1 MCGITGFIGFKKP
14 IIDKNRLWE
23 MTKILDH
30 RGPDDSGIHHTNN
43 VGLGHTRLSIID
55 LSSSGHQPMISKDG
69 EVVITYNGE
78 VYNYLELKNSLIK
91 KGIEFFTNTDTEVV
105 LKAYIEWGTDIFS
118 KFEGMFAFAIWDNR
132 KKIMYLVR
140 DRFGI
145 KPLYYYN
152 YESGIIFSSEI
163 KSILASKIVQKN
175 MSHPSLHEYMWY
187 GNTTGN
193 NTMYENI
200 FKVPPGNILT
210 VKNNKVKLHEYCS
223 FEKIENNEDDINL
236 ATETVL
242 QKLDSAVRKH
252 LISDVPVGVF
262 LSGGIDSSA
271 ITAIAS
277 KYYNGK
283 LKTFSAGFDFDKGV
297 NELPKARKIA
307 NLFNTDHHELNV
319 SGINLSDTIENLVEI
334 HDEPFAD
341 AANIPLYLLCQQ
353 LGNSIKVV
361 LQGDGGD
368 EIFAGYRRYNI
379 LSHKK
384 LWRHISNIGL
394 PLSEWMLNGPSS
406 QRYSRFFFANKQK
419 NFAMQMALLL
429 TQNSPLN
436 NPTDILN
443 KDLQYSVLKYD
454 PFNVYKH
461 WHSVFDHYDYVKQM
475 LFTDCKIQL
484 PNTFLEK
491 VDKPTMA
498 NSIEIRVPFLDN
510 TLTDY
515 VLGLPSNYK
524 VRNGNKKRI
533 LKLAL
538 KNIVPDS
545 ILNGKKTG
553 FDVPFAFWLRKPL
566 ADYMRSVLLDNST
579 INSKLFNPSYMV
591 NKIDNH
597 ILGKENNGFIL
608 WKVLNLSIWYQKYMS
623 NQ

>member
-1 MCGITGFIGFKKP
+1 MCGITGFIGFNKP
-14 IIDKNRLWE
+14 IINENRLWE

-30 RGPDDSGIHHTNN
+30 RGPDDSGIYLKNN
-43 VGLGHTRLSIID
+43 VGFGHTRLSIID
-55 LSSSGHQPMISKDG
+55 LSSSGHQPMSSKDG

-78 VYNYLELKNSLIK
+78 VYNYLELKSLLMK

-105 LKAYIEWGTDIFS
+105 LKAYIKWGPSIFS

-132 KKIMYLVR
+132 KKIMHLVR

-145 KPLYYYN
+145 KPLYYYK
-152 YESGIIFSSEI
+152 YKSGMIFSSEI
-163 KSILASKIVQKN
+163 KSILASQIIQKK

-187 GNTTGN
+187 GNMTGN
-193 NTMYENI
+193 NTMYEGI

-210 VKNNKVKLHEYCS
+210 VNNSKIGLNEYFS
-223 FEKIENNEDDINL
+223 FEKIEDNQDEISL

-242 QKLDSAVRKH
+242 KKLDSAVKKH

-283 LKTFSAGFDFDKGV
+283 LKTFSAGFDFDNGV
-297 NELPKARKIA
+297 NELSKSRKIA
-307 NLFNTDHHELNV
+307 NLFNSDHHELNI

-341 AANIPLYLLCQQ
+341 AANIPLYLLCKQ
-353 LGNSIKVV
+353 LGNSIKVI

-379 LSHKK
+379 LFYRK
-384 LWRHISNIGL
+384 LWRYISNVGL
-394 PLSEWMLNGPSS
+394 PFIKSMPDGPSS
-406 QRYSRFFFANKQK
+406 QRYSRFFFANRQK
-419 NFAMQMALLL
+419 NFSMQMALLL
-429 TQNSPLN
+429 TQNSPLD

-443 KDLQYSVLKYD
+443 KDLQLSVLKYD
-454 PFNVYKH
+454 PFNIYKY
-461 WHSVFDHYDYVKQM
+461 WHSAFKEFDYVKQM

-515 VLGLPSNYK
+515 VLGLPSSYK
-524 VRNGNKKRI
+524 VKNGNKKRI

-538 KNIVPDS
+538 KNIIPDS

-553 FDVPFAFWLRKPL
+553 FGVPFAFWLRTSL
-566 ADYMRSVLLDNST
+566 SDYMRSILLDNST
-579 INSKLFNPSYMV
+579 INSELFNHSYLI

-597 ILGKENNGFIL
+597 ISGKENNGFIL
-608 WKVLNLSIWYQKYMS
+608 WKALNLSIWHQKYIS
-623 NQ
+623 N

>member
-1 MCGITGFIGFKKP
+1 MCGITGYNSYNNLLIS
-14 IIDKNRLWE
+14 KNKLWE
-23 MTKILDH
+23 MTHMLRH
-30 RGPDDSGIHHTNN
+30 RGPDDCGIYYNN
-43 VGLGHTRLSIID
+43 NIGFGHTRLSIID
-55 LSSSGHQPMISKDG
+55 LSSLGHQPMLSKDG

-78 VYNYLELKNSLIK
+78 VYNFLELRTELIRN
-91 KGIEFFTNTDTEVV
+91 GIKFNTNTDTEVI
-105 LKAYIEWGTDIFS
+105 LESYMQWGSSSFS
-118 KFEGMFAFAIWDNR
+118 KFQGMFAFSIWDNR
-132 KKIMYLVR
+132 NKTMYLVR

-152 YESGIIFSSEI
+152 CESCIIFGSEI
-163 KSILASKIVQKN
+163 KSILAAQIVPKN
-175 MSHPSLHEYMWY
+175 ISYPSLHEYMWY
-187 GNTTGN
+187 GNMTGN
-193 NTMYENI
+193 NTMFEKI
-200 FKVPPGNILT
+200 LKVPPANYLT
-210 VKNNKVKLHEYCS
+210 VSNKKVELHQYWS
-223 FEKIENNEDDINL
+223 IDNIRSNQHKISL
-236 ATETVL
+236 ATDTVL
-242 QKLDSAVRKH
+242 QKLDSAVKKH

-307 NLFNTDHHELNV
+307 NLFNTDHHELNI
-319 SGINLSDTIENLVEI
+319 SGIDLSDTIENLVGI

-341 AANIPLYLLCQQ
+341 AANIPLYLLCKE
-353 LGNSIKVV
+353 LGGTIKVV

-379 LSHKK
+379 LTHRR
-384 LWRHISNIGL
+384 LWHLISKIGL
-394 PLSEWMLNGPSS
+394 PLSTLILNGPSN
-406 QRYSRFFFANKQK
+406 QRYSRFFFANKQN
-419 NFAMQMALLL
+419 NFAVQMALLL

-436 NPTDILN
+436 DPTEILN
-443 KDLQYSVLKYD
+443 NDLQNSVLKYD
-454 PFNVYKH
+454 PFKVYKY
-461 WHSVFDHYDYVKQM
+461 WHSVFKDYDFVKQM

-491 VDKPTMA
+491 VDKPSMA

-510 TLTDY
+510 ILTDY

-524 VRNGNKKRI
+524 VRNGNKKWI
-533 LKLAL
+533 LKEAL
-538 KNIVPDS
+538 KNILPES

-553 FDVPFAFWLRKPL
+553 FDVPFAYWLRTSL
-566 ADYMRSVLLDNST
+566 ADYMRSVLLDNSI
-579 INSKLFNPSYMV
+579 INSQLFDNSILV

-608 WKVLNLSIWYQKYMS
+608 WKALNLSIWYQKHMS